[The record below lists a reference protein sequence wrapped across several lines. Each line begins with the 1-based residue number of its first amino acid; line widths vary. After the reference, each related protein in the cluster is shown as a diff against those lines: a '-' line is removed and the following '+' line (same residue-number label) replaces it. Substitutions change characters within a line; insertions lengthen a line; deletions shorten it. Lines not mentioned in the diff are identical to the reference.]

1 MLKMSNEVK
10 VGITVLLAFLVAIV
24 GFRFM
29 RDVPIFRQTLEISTT
44 FDRGDGISQ
53 GSTVNVKGVK
63 VGSVRTVQLTP
74 ENRVR
79 VTMRLDGTTQ
89 IPKGSVAQLT
99 SLGIVEGKSVVIQLG
114 DSDEMVEFGDEI
126 EGVYVE
132 SITEVLGSR
141 GDEIAGDVSESLSEL
156 NIFLRQLN
164 ATFDDE
170 ARTSLD
176 ETLLNASKATQ
187 QIASILED
195 KQDDIDRAIS
205 SGTRMLSQLDTLA
218 TDNRARVDSIMTS
231 LEKNINELESLRLEM
246 ESATSNLNVILEKI
260 NNGDGTLGK
269 LVNDPSMYDNL
280 DELAIEIKNLVK
292 GINENPG
299 RYLRHMSIIDIF

>member
-63 VGSVRTVQLTP
+63 VGSVRTVRLTP

-164 ATFDDE
+164 ATFDDD

-176 ETLLNASKATQ
+176 ETLMNASKATQ

-231 LEKNINELESLRLEM
+231 LEKNINELEGLRLEM

>member
-1 MLKMSNEVK
+1 MLKLSNEVK

-53 GSTVNVKGVK
+53 GSIVNVNGVK
-63 VGSVRTVQLTP
+63 VGSVRTVRLTND
-74 ENRVR
+74 NRVR
-79 VTMRLDGTTQ
+79 IVMRLDGQTR
-89 IPKGSVAQLT
+89 IPENSVAQLT
-99 SLGIVEGKSVVIQLG
+99 SLGIVEGKSIVIRLG
-114 DSDEMVEFGDEI
+114 DSSRMAEFGDEI

-132 SITEVLGSR
+132 SMTEVLGSR
-141 GDEIAGDVSESLSEL
+141 GEEIAGDVSESLSEL

-164 ATFDDE
+164 DTFDDE

-176 ETLLNASKATQ
+176 ETLLNASRATQ
-187 QIASILED
+187 QIASVLED
-195 KQDDIDRAIS
+195 KQGEINRAIESGS
-205 SGTRMLSQLDTLA
+205 SMLSQLDTLA

-231 LEKNINELESLRLEM
+231 LEQNIGELENLRTEL
-246 ESATSNLNVILEKI
+246 ESATSNLNTILEKI
-260 NNGDGTLGK
+260 NNGDGTLGR
-269 LVNDPSMYDNL
+269 LVNDPSVYENI
-280 DELAIEIKNLVK
+280 DELTIEIKNLVK

-299 RYLRHMSIIDIF
+299 RYLRHMSIIDVF

>member
-53 GSTVNVKGVK
+53 GSIVNVNGVK
-63 VGSVRTVQLTP
+63 VGSVRSVRLSSD
-74 ENRVR
+74 NRVR
-79 VTMRLDGTTQ
+79 ILMRLDGQTR
-89 IPKGSVAQLT
+89 IPENSVAQLT
-99 SLGIVEGKSVVIQLG
+99 SLGIVEGKSIVIRLG
-114 DSDEMVEFGDEI
+114 DSNRMAEFGDEI

-132 SITEVLGSR
+132 SMTEVLGNR
-141 GDEIAGDVSESLSEL
+141 GEEIAGDVSESLSEL

-176 ETLLNASKATQ
+176 ETLLNASRATQ
-187 QIASILED
+187 QIASILEN
-195 KQDDIDRAIS
+195 KQDEIDRAIESGS
-205 SGTRMLSQLDTLA
+205 SMLSQLDTLA

-231 LEKNINELESLRLEM
+231 LEQNIGELENLRTEL
-246 ESATSNLNVILEKI
+246 ESATSNLNTILEKI
-260 NNGDGTLGK
+260 NNGDGTLGR
-269 LVNDPSMYDNL
+269 LVNDPSVYENI
-280 DELAIEIKNLVK
+280 DELTIEIKNLVK

-299 RYLRHMSIIDIF
+299 RYLRHMSIIDVF

>member
-29 RDVPIFRQTLEISTT
+29 RDVPIFRQTLEITT
-44 FDRGDGISQ
+44 SFDRGDGISQ
-53 GSTVNVKGVK
+53 GSIVYVKGVK
-63 VGSVRTVQLTP
+63 VGSVRTVRLTP
-74 ENRVR
+74 ENQVR
-79 VTMRLDGTTQ
+79 VAMRLDGSTQ
-89 IPKGSVAQLT
+89 ISKGSIAHLT
-99 SLGIVEGKSVVIQLG
+99 SLGIVEGKSIVIQLG

-170 ARTSLD
+170 ARNSLD

-187 QIASILED
+187 QIASILEN

-205 SGTRMLSQLDTLA
+205 SGARMLSQLDTLA

-231 LEKNINELESLRLEM
+231 LESNINELEGLRLEM
-246 ESATSNLNVILEKI
+246 ETATSNLNLILEKI

-280 DELAIEIKNLVK
+280 DELTIEIKNLVK

>member
-63 VGSVRTVQLTP
+63 VGSVRTVRLTP